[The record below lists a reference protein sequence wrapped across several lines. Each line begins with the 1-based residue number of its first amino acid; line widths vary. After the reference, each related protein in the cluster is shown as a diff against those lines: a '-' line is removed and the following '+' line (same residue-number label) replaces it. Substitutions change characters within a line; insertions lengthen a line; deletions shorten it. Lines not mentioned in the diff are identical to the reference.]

1 MAKGDDKLSRKAE
14 EQAIKVK
21 GTPKQLKQNMMT
33 YDNEHIGIFSQISTE
48 FCNWLKEL
56 PHGND
61 DTVNNT
67 QPEKIRALFDTSA
80 QKTEQVV

>member
-1 MAKGDDKLSRKAE
+1 MN
-14 EQAIKVK
+14 
-21 GTPKQLKQNMMT
+21 T
-33 YDNEHIGIFSQISTE
+33 GIFSQISTE

-80 QKTEQVV
+80 QKTEQVVWFVSPNGLASLLATIQVNSESEPL

>member
-1 MAKGDDKLSRKAE
+1 
-14 EQAIKVK
+14 
-21 GTPKQLKQNMMT
+21 MT
-33 YDNEHIGIFSQISTE
+33 INTGIFSQISTE